1 MGIVSLIPGIKE
13 TLRVNGLAEII
24 IDPELQ
30 NRFLEQDRL
39 PISVIKVDIHE
50 VYLHCN
56 KALIRS
62 ALWDVDS
69 IQHRSILPSIG
80 EMLKDQ
86 TGDPG
91 TNETQEEMEVRYSQE
106 LY

>member
-1 MGIVSLIPGIKE
+1 M
-13 TLRVNGLAEII
+13 
-24 IDPELQ
+24 
-30 NRFLEQDRL
+30 

-50 VYLHCN
+50 VYLHCS

-62 ALWDVDS
+62 TLWDVDS
-69 IQHRSILPSIG
+69 IQHRSILPSMG

-86 TGDPG
+86 TGIAG
-91 TNETQEEMEVRYSQE
+91 TTETQEEMEARYSKE